1 MMQYYFQ
8 QLFNRL
14 SPQEQKLLIELSQD
28 DNPVFREQLKQKLDL
43 SPSDFINSLQSLQQ
57 RYLVKKIDED
67 RTLFNLSPVLREY
80 LKHWGNSLM

>member
-28 DNPVFREQLKQKLDL
+28 DNPVSREQLKQKLDL